1 MKKILFIISLMSII
15 SCKEKNKTK
24 EVNLVQDKKEV
35 SIVKKSDDQNFY
47 DSKLLNGVW
56 AENIDDNAL
65 FEIKNDTLRYVEYY
79 DTPYIAQIVKNKLVI
94 KYLDNK
100 VLSESYILKISKDS
114 LVLKTDD
121 EPSLKLYNRRE

>member
-1 MKKILFIISLMSII
+1 MKKLSFVIFLFILL
-15 SCKEKNKTK
+15 SCKN
-24 EVNLVQDKKEV
+24 NLKDT
-35 SIVKKSDDQNFY
+35 
-47 DSKLLNGVW
+47 KLLDGVW
-56 AENIDDNAL
+56 GESEKDNAL
-65 FEIKNDTLRYVEYY
+65 FVIKNDTLRYVEYY
-79 DTPYIAQIVKNKLVI
+79 ETPYLAQIVKNKLVI